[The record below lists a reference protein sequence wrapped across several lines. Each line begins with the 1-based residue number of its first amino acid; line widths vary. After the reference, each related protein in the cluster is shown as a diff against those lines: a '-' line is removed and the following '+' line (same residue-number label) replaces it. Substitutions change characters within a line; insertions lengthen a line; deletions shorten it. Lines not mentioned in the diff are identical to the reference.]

1 MKSVAIIPARGGS
14 KRVPRKNI
22 KLFAGKPIIAYSIE
36 AAIASKLFDKII
48 VSTDDEE
55 IAAVAESYGA
65 EIPFMRP
72 KSLSDD
78 HTGSNDVLKHAIK
91 WLQENDCPFEYVCC
105 LYATA
110 PFIQVEY
117 LKEGFDKLVTSEKS
131 YAFSVTSFPFPIQ
144 RAIKIRIDGSIKA
157 FNTEHI
163 YTRSQDLEE
172 AYHDAG
178 QFYWGRAEAFLNDTV
193 VFSKESV
200 AVILPR
206 YLVQDIDTAEDW
218 YRAELM
224 YHVWKKQIANE

>member
-78 HTGSNDVLKHAIK
+78 HTGSNEVLKHAIK
-91 WLQENDCPFEYVCC
+91 WLEENEYTFEYVCC

-110 PFIQVEY
+110 PFLQVES

-131 YAFSVTSFPFPIQ
+131 YTFSVTSFPFPIQ
-144 RAIKIRIDGSIKA
+144 RAIKIRTDGSIKA

-178 QFYWGRAEAFLNDTV
+178 QFYWGKTEAFLNDTV

-224 YHVWKKQIANE
+224 YHAWKNQMTKE